1 MATATTVNK
10 SPGKIGASRSIGAAR
25 AAVKQLA
32 VYEWTALDKRGVKM
46 KGELQARNASLVKA
60 ELRRQGMNPQ
70 SVKEKA
76 KPLFGSAGK
85 RVKPRD
91 VAIFSRQIA
100 TMMASGVPMVQA
112 FEIIAGGQR
121 NIRFKNMLTD
131 VKQGIEGGSTL
142 HEALAKYPV
151 QFDELYR
158 NLVRAGES
166 AGVLDTVLDTVATYK
181 ERMEAIKSKIK
192 KALFYPTMVLCVAL
206 LVSLIMLIF
215 VVPVFQGVF
224 KDAGVELPAFTQMI
238 VTASDFMQEYWWLVL
253 VIVIGGVAGIV
264 IAYKRSEKMAH
275 FVDRMSLK
283 IPIIGNILRQSA
295 IARFARTLG
304 VTFRAGVPLVE
315 AMDAVA
321 GATGSVVYA
330 QAVKRMRDDIA
341 IGHQLQLAMKQTN
354 LFPNMVTQMVA
365 IGEESGALDSML
377 FKVAEFYEEEVN
389 NAVDTLSTLLEPL
402 IMVIIGVLVGGMVV
416 GLYLPIFKLAGAF

>member
-10 SPGKIGASRSIGAAR
+10 PGSKVAARDIGAAR

-32 VYEWTALDKRGVKM
+32 VYEWTALDKRGTKM
-46 KGELQARNASLVKA
+46 KGEMQARNANLVKA

-70 SVKEKA
+70 TVKERA
-76 KPLFGSAGK
+76 KPLFGAAGK
-85 RVKPRD
+85 PVKPRD
-91 VAIFSRQIA
+91 IAIFSRQIA
-100 TMMASGVPMVQA
+100 TMMASGVPMVQS

-121 NIRFKNMLTD
+121 NVRFKNMLID
-131 VKQGIEGGSTL
+131 IKQGIEGGSAL
-142 HEALAKYPV
+142 HEALTKYPV

-181 ERMEAIKSKIK
+181 ERMEAIKAKIK
-192 KALFYPTMVLCVAL
+192 KALFYPAMVMCVAL
-206 LVSLIMLIF
+206 LVTVILLIF

-224 KDAGVELPAFTQMI
+224 KEAGVELPAFTQMI
-238 VTASDFMQEYWWLVL
+238 VNASNFMQHWWLL
-253 VIVIGGVAGIV
+253 ALIVVVGGGIGIV
-264 IAYKRSEKMAH
+264 MAYKRSQKAAH
-275 FVDRMSLK
+275 FVDRMSLQ

-315 AMDAVA
+315 ALDAVS
-321 GATGSVVYA
+321 GATGSVVYGE
-330 QAVKRMRDDIA
+330 AVRRMRDDIA
-341 IGHQLQLAMKQTN
+341 IGHQLQLAMRQTS

-365 IGEESGALDSML
+365 IGEESGALDTML
-377 FKVAEFYEEEVN
+377 FKVADFFEEEVN

-402 IMVIIGVLVGGMVV
+402 IMVVIGVLVGGMVV